1 MGSAR
6 EMKPHKDELMLGLV
20 SPRLSSVTQDFA
32 PGTQKRCHQTT
43 VNQQDDPDDDG
54 LVDELANPAEKK
66 RRLTIDQVK
75 FLEMSFNMDLKLEPE
90 RKALIAKK
98 LGLRPRQVAIWFQN
112 RRARWKNKQLEQ
124 DYEALK
130 AKYEAIVKEN
140 DGMGKKNE
148 AMMEENK
155 KLQEE
160 VAHLTA
166 SLQSTENHGISDVMD
181 TGRAKVKESPGSDSD
196 SESRLKQEQLS
207 GNSELTSPT
216 KSSDDQ
222 SETQDSGY
230 SYPTSEE
237 AVVVAIVDPPIAEL
251 NSIIACTAVKLEAEN
266 QPLLPSDEMFGN
278 FNPVLLQQFVNG
290 FYVED
295 LFLSWEDQ
303 SYGFTWGG

>member
-20 SPRLSSVTQDFA
+20 SPRLSSVTQDFSPA
-32 PGTQKRCHQTT
+32 TQKRCHQTT
-43 VNQQDDPDDDG
+43 VNQQDDPDGDG

-66 RRLTIDQVK
+66 RRLTIEQVK

-112 RRARWKNKQLEQ
+112 RRARWKNKQLEE

-130 AKYEAIVKEN
+130 AKYEVIVKEN
-140 DGMGKKNE
+140 DSMGKKNE
-148 AMMEENK
+148 AVMEENK
-155 KLQEE
+155 KLQAE

-166 SLQSTENHGISDVMD
+166 SLQSTENHGISDVMVD
-181 TGRAKVKESPGSDSD
+181 TGRARVKESPDSDSD
-196 SESRLKQEQLS
+196 FESRLKQEQLS
-207 GNSELTSPT
+207 GSSELTSPT

-222 SETQDSGY
+222 SEMQDSGY

-237 AVVVAIVDPPIAEL
+237 VVVAIVDPPIAEL
-251 NSIIACTAVKLEAEN
+251 NSIIACTAVKLEAED

-278 FNPVLLQQFVNG
+278 FNPVLFQQFVNG

-295 LFLSWEDQ
+295 SWDDQ